1 MDNLLMTIL
10 GENQKEKSVGGY
22 RREKKLGGK
31 KKKNVL
37 TDDKTL
43 LLSCKLQQT
52 DRLQWVNI
60 EGMSIL
66 NHFVRLVTN

>member
-22 RREKKLGGK
+22 RREKKLGGEK

-52 DRLQWVNI
+52 
-60 EGMSIL
+60 GCSGS
-66 NHFVRLVTN
+66 T

>member
-22 RREKKLGGK
+22 RREKKLGGE

-52 DRLQWVNI
+52 
-60 EGMSIL
+60 GCSGS
-66 NHFVRLVTN
+66 T

>member
-31 KKKNVL
+31 KKK
-37 TDDKTL
+37 
-43 LLSCKLQQT
+43 
-52 DRLQWVNI
+52 
-60 EGMSIL
+60 M
-66 NHFVRLVTN
+66 F